1 MNHDPDYVN
10 RLERRLEAL
19 RLWGERVSNEGGL
32 RNLFLSFLPNL
43 SQTMGAERST
53 LFLYDAHEDQL
64 WSLAAEGATLHQFV
78 LPMGKGL
85 AGSVA
90 KSLEPILVEDAY
102 DDPRFDRSH
111 DQASGF
117 RTKSVLAIPILE
129 PSGALLGV
137 IQVLNR
143 RDGTSFLPDDLD
155 FLKDMSQAIATI
167 ITVAKRE
174 EEIIVQNTKLD
185 RAVAEIEAQRSEL
198 DLLVEIEKASTEAV
212 NLEQFFQSLL
222 ISTVARLDS
231 ERAFLILS
239 DKVNPQLYS
248 FEQKTKEFEVVE
260 YPAGLSWMRSPPK
273 EQFVASA
280 DDELSAEAKAFFEY
294 FREGPPGAIL
304 AFPIMRHDED
314 IGTLVVMNPK
324 LIRGRTVGYQE
335 HDLTVFETVSSQI
348 GNVMERLRLRNEKVE
363 TQRLAQIGQM
373 LAGVAHDVRNPMTAI
388 SGFAQLMAMSDD
400 SAMRGQ
406 MLEKVQVQSRS
417 IISMLNDVM
426 TFAKGDTSLNLSL
439 VTPQQL
445 WTPILDLISP
455 LAEPRR
461 IKLDVTCSQDAISV
475 DDNKVRRIIYNLVK
489 NSLEA
494 SSRKQTVSVELSS
507 DVNAG
512 LTIKVKDEA
521 GGLPPEVKASLFK
534 PFVTV
539 GKRSGTGLGLSI
551 VKRFID
557 DHGGEVKVTSKESEG
572 TVFEVTLPSQ
582 NMSHE

>member
-1 MNHDPDYVN
+1 MTQDPEYVD

-43 SQTMGAERST
+43 SQTMDAERST
-53 LFLYDAHEDQL
+53 LFLYDETEDQL

-78 LPMGKGL
+78 LPIGKGI

-90 KSLEPILVEDAY
+90 KTLEPVLVADAY

-111 DQASGF
+111 DKASGF
-117 RTKSVLAIPILE
+117 RTKSVIAIPISHA
-129 PSGALLGV
+129 SGALLGV

-143 RDGTSFLPDDLD
+143 RDGSSFHSDDLD

-174 EEIIVQNTKLD
+174 EEIIVQNTQLD

-198 DLLVEIEKASTEAV
+198 DLLVEIEQASTEAV

-222 ISTVARLDS
+222 MSTVARLDS
-231 ERAFLILS
+231 ERAFLVLS
-239 DKVNPQLYS
+239 EGAVPQLYS
-248 FEQKTKEFEVVE
+248 FEHKTKTFTVDE
-260 YPAGLSWMRSPPK
+260 YPSNLNWMKQPPAK
-273 EQFVASA
+273 QFVASA
-280 DDELSAEAKAFFEY
+280 ADELPHEAKVFFEH
-294 FREGPPGAIL
+294 FRQGPSGAVL
-304 AFPIMRHDED
+304 AFPIKRHQDE
-314 IGTLVVMNPK
+314 IGTLIVMNPR
-324 LIRGRTVGYQE
+324 LIRGRTTGYE
-335 HDLTVFETVSSQI
+335 MPDLSVFETVSSQI

-400 SAMRGQ
+400 ATMRNAMLQ
-406 MLEKVQVQSRS
+406 KVQTQSRS

-426 TFAKGDTSLNLSL
+426 TFAKGDTSLNLAS
-439 VTPQQL
+439 VTPEQL
-445 WTPILDLISP
+445 WAPIVDLVSP
-455 LAEPRR
+455 LAEPRK
-461 IKLDVTCSQDAISV
+461 ITLEVECSSDSVSV

-489 NSLEA
+489 NALEA
-494 SSRKQTVSVELSS
+494 SGRKQKVSVSLT
-507 DVNAG
+507 
-512 LTIKVKDEA
+512 TIKDTNIVIRIQDEA
-521 GGLPPEVKASLFK
+521 GGLPSEVKTSLFK

-557 DHGGEVKVTSKESEG
+557 DHGGKVDVSSEDSKG
-572 TVFEVTLPSQ
+572 TLFEVTLPSQ
-582 NMSHE
+582 NTSHE